1 MMQNIYVILGLLIGA
16 GLSAQSA
23 VNAKVTLTMGLWGAT
38 FVSFFVAATLMA
50 VAACYSSELAPQKLW
65 VLPPQYWIMSGA
77 LGAFMVAGRTFLV
90 PQVGV
95 GMTMVL
101 VVVGQLGSGVLMD
114 SFGFLGSPVHTFS
127 VTRAFACLLLITGV
141 VLMRR

>member
-1 MMQNIYVILGLLIGA
+1 MQNIFMILGLLVGA
-16 GLSAQSA
+16 GLSAQSV

-38 FVSFFVAATLMA
+38 FVSFFVAMVLMA
-50 VAACYSSELAPQKLW
+50 AAACYSSQLAPQKLW
-65 VLPPQYWIMSGA
+65 VLPPQYWVMSGA

-101 VVVGQLGSGVLMD
+101 VIVGQLVSGVLID
-114 SFGFLGSPVHTFS
+114 SFGFLGSPVHIFS
-127 VTRAFACLLLITGV
+127 ATRAFACLLLIAGV
-141 VLMRR
+141 LVIQR

>member
-1 MMQNIYVILGLLIGA
+1 MQNIFMVLGLLVGA
-16 GLSAQSA
+16 GLSAQSV

-38 FVSFFVAATLMA
+38 FVSFFVAMALMA
-50 VAACYSSELAPQKLW
+50 VAACYSSQLAPQKLW
-65 VLPPQYWIMSGA
+65 VLPPQYWILSGV

-101 VVVGQLGSGVLMD
+101 VIVGQIVSGVLMD
-114 SFGFLGSPVHTFS
+114 SVGFLGSPVHAFS
-127 VTRAFACLLLITGV
+127 ATRGFACLLLIGGV
-141 VLMRR
+141 FLMQR